1 MAGLKQW
8 ALAFS
13 TGLTLSSCLFLSM
26 MLFVFAKS
34 LHQAAVDAEKSVVLE
49 VFLKGEVGE
58 EARLWTQ
65 NIQKNFEIQ
74 EIEYLDK
81 SEAEK
86 NFITLMRDDWGEVST
101 DRAILDIV
109 PSSIIIKFQSG
120 LAHERIQMMAQEII
134 ENAKSLINFES
145 AHFQSDWAA
154 WFSDYRVLASQLA
167 FGFFSLIGI
176 LIYFVIS
183 NLNRSLIGRF
193 SQLIEV
199 KYLVGATHWQ
209 VVRPFLLLSGLIGAG
224 AFIVA
229 GVLNE
234 WGVSRLQSLLLPMG
248 QLIPDSLVTSL
259 STTEYLTCLMFVITI
274 CLISSDRCVRE
285 HNL

>member
-1 MAGLKQW
+1 
-8 ALAFS
+8 
-13 TGLTLSSCLFLSM
+13 M

-34 LHQAAVDAEKSVVLE
+34 LHQAATEAEKSVVLE

-58 EARLWTQ
+58 EARLWT
-65 NIQKNFEIQ
+65 NKIQKNFEIQ
-74 EIEYLDK
+74 EVEFLDK

-86 NFITLMRDDWGEVST
+86 SFVTLMKDDWGEVSV
-101 DRAILDIV
+101 DRSILDIV

-120 LAHERIQMMAQEII
+120 LAQDRIQNMAKEII

-154 WFSDYRVLASQLA
+154 WFSEYRALANKVA
-167 FGFFSLIGI
+167 IGFFSLIGV

-183 NLNRSLIGRF
+183 NLNRSLIGKF

-209 VVRPFLLLSGLIGAG
+209 VARPFLLLSALMGAG
-224 AFIVA
+224 AVLFA
-229 GVLNE
+229 GALNE
-234 WGVSRLQSLLLPMG
+234 WSVSRLQALLLPMN
-248 QLIPDSLVTSL
+248 QLIPNSLVAHL
-259 STTEYLTCLMFVITI
+259 TTFEYLAGFLFVIAI
-274 CLISSDRCVRE
+274 CVISSDRCVRE